1 MFIDPSDI
9 SKQLGYTFK
18 DEKILQAS
26 LTHASIA
33 GSRLDSNERLEFL
46 GDAILG
52 YVVSEYLFETFPTYL
67 EGELTKIKSAVVSR
81 RACAR
86 ISDELKLVWLL
97 NMGKGMCD
105 NRANLPSSIAA
116 CVLESIIAAIYMDG
130 GIRAAR
136 RFILKHFK
144 PLIAEASRS
153 THQENYKSALQH
165 FAQKFLPTNP
175 TYVVLDEKGPD
186 HSKAFE
192 VCVEIDSH
200 RFPGA
205 WANSKK
211 EAEQNAAL
219 NALRELNLVRT
230 NADHGGIEI
239 LDKPPQDMPMRRK
252 KRKHRGDRGDGSDGG
267 DGGDSGA
274 KAGQEPTP
282 AETDAGDPS
291 ADAQRPAESESSDP
305 VQQPGPDA
313 PPDPGD
319 NHSQSEEVERRVI
332 FD

>member
-1 MFIDPSDI
+1 MVVDTSEIARL
-9 SKQLGYTFK
+9 LGYTFK
-18 DEKILQAS
+18 DEKILQAA

-52 YVVSEYLFETFPTYL
+52 YVVSEYLFEAFPTYL

-86 ISDELKLVWLL
+86 ISDDLKLIWLL
-97 NMGKGMCD
+97 DLGKGMCD

-136 RFILKHFK
+136 KFILKHMK
-144 PLIAEASRS
+144 PLIVEAVQS

-175 TYVVLDEKGPD
+175 AYVVLDEKGPD

-192 VCVEIDSH
+192 VCVEIDGR

-219 NALRELNLVRT
+219 NALRELNLVRI

-239 LDKPPQDMPMRRK
+239 LDKPPENMPMRRK
-252 KRKHRGDRGDGSDGG
+252 KRKHRGEKSAEGQPALEGT
-267 DGGDSGA
+267 
-274 KAGQEPTP
+274 AGEP
-282 AETDAGDPS
+282 AETTASG
-291 ADAQRPAESESSDP
+291 SEP
-305 VQQPGPDA
+305 VPETEATETPGPAD
-313 PPDPGD
+313 GTMEQER
-319 NHSQSEEVERRVI
+319 QSEEVERRAI

>member
-1 MFIDPSDI
+1 MSIDPSDI

-192 VCVEIDSH
+192 VCVEIDGQ

-219 NALRELNLVRT
+219 SALRELNLVRT
-230 NADHGGIEI
+230 NAEHGGNEI
-239 LDKPPQDMPMRRK
+239 LDKPPEDMPMRRK
-252 KRKHRGDRGDGSDGG
+252 KRRHRSERGSDG
-267 DGGDSGA
+267 DVADSSSSPVE
-274 KAGQEPTP
+274 AGSGEPL
-282 AETDAGDPS
+282 
-291 ADAQRPAESESSDP
+291 ADSPEQPLESESP
-305 VQQPGPDA
+305 A
-313 PPDPGD
+313 PPSPAPAAEPIDD
-319 NHSQSEEVERRVI
+319 TRQSEEVERRTI